1 MSDKNK
7 FEFFGYV
14 IANDKDTAEKAFTK
28 YELNDAGGDESN
40 GGDDIDKKQVT
51 NDYYQNDQADNF
63 NNDLDNVDADW
74 RKIIANP
81 VGREDII
88 FDTMEESMLADGH
101 IIICGLVENIK
112 HFVMPLRARYMKD
125 PLPIVILHDEL
136 PSNKQWQ
143 QL

>member
-51 NDYYQNDQADNF
+51 NDYYQNEQADNF

-74 RKIIANP
+74 IVNLFTPARLCNL
-81 VGREDII
+81 
-88 FDTMEESMLADGH
+88 SMLVIGPIDEPRE
-101 IIICGLVENIK
+101 V
-112 HFVMPLRARYMKD
+112 PLRVSKK
-125 PLPIVILHDEL
+125 I
-136 PSNKQWQ
+136 
-143 QL
+143 